1 MEFLEGRET
10 LREDSSIWNKIFRG
24 SRVEEIVLPSTLRE
38 LPPDVFRDCGSL
50 RVVRVAR
57 ACPLDVGR
65 FVREGVEVQLQ

>member
-10 LREDSSIWNKIFRG
+10 LGEDSGVWNKILRD

-38 LPPDVFRDCGSL
+38 MSPDVFRDCGSL
-50 RVVRVAR
+50 KTVRVAR
-57 ACPLDVGR
+57 ACPLDVGG